1 MTARPAGRPRVG
13 VQVTTTVP
21 PAVLEAV
28 DRIAA
33 QCGQP
38 RAAVLRD
45 LITEGAA
52 RRMELETPG
61 EDQVMQVTQTLR
73 PLAAMIAHWIGG
85 AEGQQRRER
94 YIRYARAAGHPERL
108 IEVLQRIAAEL
119 IIDGSPAGALDVQV
133 LHGLAV
139 AGDAGPVAGWRGRA
153 HLFFEVMAELS
164 RRNITLPR
172 DEGGDGADLEFGP
185 PPEDE
190 DYA

>member
-1 MTARPAGRPRVG
+1 MTARPAGRPRIG

-61 EDQVMQVTQTLR
+61 EDQVMQVTKTF
-73 PLAAMIAHWIGG
+73 GG
-85 AEGQQRRER
+85 CPGLQ
-94 YIRYARAAGHPERL
+94 AGEESGFPRSGAGKADSPPGEP
-108 IEVLQRIAAEL
+108 A
-119 IIDGSPAGALDVQV
+119 SPA
-133 LHGLAV
+133 AV
-139 AGDAGPVAGWRGRA
+139 PSAVSNR
-153 HLFFEVMAELS
+153 
-164 RRNITLPR
+164 
-172 DEGGDGADLEFGP
+172 
-185 PPEDE
+185 
-190 DYA
+190 